1 MKNYVF
7 IPAKSDSI
15 RVPNKNF
22 LDINGKKLIEYTIDT
37 ALNINSIDEVILSVN
52 SRYTFNHPKIK
63 IHKRNKIESNSK
75 LSVIQLINLWL
86 QAQNIDEGNLIL
98 LQPTHPFRN
107 LNEINRAFKYFLKRK
122 NFNSLASFNKVDYK
136 VFNSKEDLID
146 LKNDVQRYDN
156 VINGIFYFFKIK
168 NRKIGFENKTLLFET
183 KQSEFQVNID
193 NPFEFRLA
201 EILSVNFKNK

>member
-15 RVPNKNF
+15 RVPHKNF
-22 LDINGKKLIEYTIDT
+22 LDVNGKKLIEYTIDT
-37 ALNINSIDEVILSVN
+37 ALKINSIDEVILSVN

-86 QAQNIDEGNLIL
+86 EAQNIDEGNLIL

-146 LKNDVQRYDN
+146 LNNDVQRYDN
-156 VINGIFYFFKIK
+156 VINGIFYFLKSRTEK
-168 NRKIGFENKTLLFET
+168 
-183 KQSEFQVNID
+183 
-193 NPFEFRLA
+193 
-201 EILSVNFKNK
+201 